1 MRNRSTNSLIALFSA
16 IVLMSVLA
24 HASGQP
30 WPEAHSGAY
39 LGVQV
44 KEVTSEN
51 ASALKLTAPA
61 GAVIAYVDQDGP
73 ACHAGLLEND
83 VVIAFDGAKVDGPAQ
98 LQSMIHV
105 APPQKTVVLT
115 IVRNGQRKDVKVVL
129 GSWNVMSHARNFNAA
144 TNSLPPLP
152 PRAYPPDMEI
162 PSFTLLSARHGLVVE
177 SLSPQLADFFG
188 VSRGRGVLVRS
199 VEGGSPAAAAGL
211 KAGDIILKVN
221 NEDVHDM
228 SDWQRGMHAQ
238 VAKLWIL
245 IWRDKK
251 EQNFV
256 IIVPGQG
263 DTSRLMPSDI
273 LNFDTN
279 AQMDREQMEQL
290 QPELAMM
297 QTDMVAQLEP
307 NDLALS
313 DKDMK
318 QLRHDID
325 KQMKAEQKEMKKM
338 SKELAKSAKPAQK
351 DMEQMRRDLQSSM
364 PSQKD
369 IDEMKRQIAQSM
381 PSQKDMDEMKRQIQ
395 ESVPSQKEL
404 DAMKLQMQSS
414 MPSQKDIDQM
424 RHQIESSMQNFT
436 PQMQQEMEKL
446 KQQMEQQKLDLQQ
459 MMQDFQQQEF

>member
-1 MRNRSTNSLIALFSA
+1 MRNRNTNSLIALLSA
-16 IVLMSVLA
+16 VILLSAVA
-24 HASGQP
+24 QAAGQP

-51 ASALKLTAPA
+51 ASALKLAAPA

-83 VVIAFDGAKVDGPAQ
+83 VVIAFDGAKVDGPQQ
-98 LQSMIHV
+98 LQNMIHV

-115 IVRNGQRKDVKVVL
+115 IVRNGQHKDVKVVL
-129 GSWNVMSHARNFNAA
+129 GSWNVMSHVRAFNAA
-144 TNSLPPLP
+144 NNAFPPPP
-152 PRAYPPDMEI
+152 PRAYPPDIEI

-211 KAGDIILKVN
+211 KAGDVILKVN

-228 SDWQRGMHAQ
+228 SDWQRGMHAPG
-238 VAKLWIL
+238 AKLSVL

-251 EQNFV
+251 EQNF
-256 IIVPGQG
+256 IISVPGQG
-263 DTSRLMPSDI
+263 DSSRLMPSEI
-273 LNFDTN
+273 LNFDTG
-279 AQMDREQMEQL
+279 AQMVREQMEQL
-290 QPELAMM
+290 RPELAMAHK
-297 QTDMVAQLEP
+297 DMMAQLEP
-307 NDLALS
+307 SDMAPS

-318 QLRHDID
+318 QMRREFE

-338 SKELAKSAKPAQK
+338 SKELAKSAKPAEK
-351 DMEQMRRDLQSSM
+351 DMERLRRD
-364 PSQKD
+364 
-369 IDEMKRQIAQSM
+369 
-381 PSQKDMDEMKRQIQ
+381 
-395 ESVPSQKEL
+395 
-404 DAMKLQMQSS
+404 MQSS
-414 MPSQKDIDQM
+414 MPSQKEMDEMKRQMQESMPSQKELDDMKQQMQASMPSQKDIEQM
-424 RHQIESSMQNFT
+424 RHQIESSMQNLT
-436 PQMQQEMEKL
+436 PQMQQEMDKL
-446 KQQMEQQKLDLQQ
+446 KKQMEQQKLDLQQ